1 MNKQRTFFQKVES
14 FLKSARN
21 ESSDRSEINVRGTVI
36 TEYTRDNA
44 KIETSLIKS
53 ARDYIFK
60 ICGRDFHN
68 VAGWI
73 SYVCPLT
80 ICTNVVLIF

>member
-1 MNKQRTFFQKVES
+1 MNRAIEVHVQLQQNTHE
-14 FLKSARN
+14 
-21 ESSDRSEINVRGTVI
+21 
-36 TEYTRDNA
+36 DNG

-80 ICTNVVLIF
+80 ICTNVVLIFLKQLNRGNSHSR